1 MSAASGWVHKEKL
14 CTDTFATKY
23 IITAYLKATLRKK
36 NNE

>member
-1 MSAASGWVHKEKL
+1 MSAASGWVHKEIL

-23 IITAYLKATLRKK
+23 INTASEGNPKK